1 MLANMVSNEQRKLAD
16 SVPIVITLRD
26 SIPVV
31 SPRVSTLQETSRA
44 MSLVSFLEETSSAMN
59 SVLFLQETSRAM
71 NSVSLLV
78 PR

>member
-1 MLANMVSNEQRKLAD
+1 MVSNEQRKLTD
-16 SVPIVITLRD
+16 SVSIVITLRD

-44 MSLVSFLEETSSAMN
+44 MSSVSFLEETSSTMI
-59 SVLFLQETSRAM
+59 
-71 NSVSLLV
+71 SVSLLV